1 MRQHGWWPNSEV
13 NSLRISVFSLSD
25 GTCCGTFWPHTWQ
38 MPLTAEYLSDK
49 DTEISIELCD
59 GTYCSNH
66 NLLLRLSDVMFR
78 YLSSFTT
85 SIVRLFAMF
94 FVLWYL
100 SFFRTPF
107 IFFFVLSSYRRLFL
121 SGFISRRAAVSKWDA
136 RLSSILDARQVA
148 EIHFLSGVSVL
159 SNVFLGSILD
169 VQVVCVVAFQ
179 EGRLWEN
186 TCGSSRR

>member
-1 MRQHGWWPNSEV
+1 MVLAVEHSDRIFDKCHWQLSNSTTGI
-13 NSLRISVFSLSD
+13 LRYPSSS
-25 GTCCGTFWPHTWQ
+25 TA
-38 MPLTAEYLSDK
+38 LT
-49 DTEISIELCD
+49 I
-59 GTYCSNH
+59 
-66 NLLLRLSDVMFR
+66 LLRLSDVMFR
-78 YLSSFTT
+78 NLSSVRM
-85 SIVRLFAMF
+85 SIVRLFSMF

-107 IFFFVLSSYRRLFL
+107 IFFFVLSSDRRLFL

-159 SNVFLGSILD
+159 SNVLLGCILD